1 VLVKVTTLK
10 HDKIME
16 IKDTIGIDISKL
28 TFDVR
33 IHSNQMADV
42 FENSGKGFK
51 KLVEWAYGNS
61 PFPKDRILFIFEHTG
76 LYSQALALFLAER
89 NIPFAL
95 VPGMEI
101 KKSLGMAR
109 GKNDRVDAAR
119 IALYGYRL
127 RDEIEPSELPQK
139 DIADLGRLL
148 SLRDRLVKQRAGY
161 KTSLKEQGRVLPRK
175 GNKVLFETQ
184 ERMVVY
190 LSKQIKSIE
199 KEMADIIGKNKQLG
213 QLYQLATSVKGV
225 GPQTAMFM
233 IVYTN
238 GFTKFKNWR
247 KFASY
252 CGIAPF
258 PNSSGTSIRGRT
270 KISHLANKKI
280 KSLLD
285 LCAKVAIRHNTEMKR
300 YYDRRIS
307 EGKNKRSTINIIRNK
322 ILSRIFAVV
331 QRKTPYVDFMKY
343 AA

>member
-1 VLVKVTTLK
+1 
-10 HDKIME
+10 ME

-33 IHSNQMADV
+33 IHGNQMANV
-42 FENSGKGFK
+42 FENSCKGFK
-51 KLVEWAYGNS
+51 KMMEWTYKNS
-61 PFPKDRILFIFEHTG
+61 TFPKNKTLFIFEHTG
-76 LYSQALALFLAER
+76 LYSHALSVFLAER
-89 NIPFAL
+89 DIPFAL

-101 KKSLGMAR
+101 KKSMGIAR

-127 RDEIEPSELPQK
+127 REEIIPSELPQK
-139 DIADLGRLL
+139 DIVDIGRLL
-148 SLRDRLVKQRAGY
+148 SLRDRLVRQRAGH
-161 KTSLKEQGRVLPRK
+161 KTSLKEQLRVLTRK

-184 ERMVVY
+184 QRMIAY
-190 LSKQIKSIE
+190 LSKQIKNIE
-199 KEMADIIGKNKQLG
+199 KEMTDIIDENQQIG
-213 QLYQLATSVKGV
+213 QLYNLITSIKGV
-225 GPQTAMFM
+225 GPQTAMFI

-238 GFTKFKNWR
+238 GFAKFKNAR

-270 KISHLANKKI
+270 KVSHLANKKM

-285 LCAKVAIRHNTEMKR
+285 LCAKVAIRHSPEMKR
-300 YYDRRIS
+300 YYDRRIA

-322 ILSRIFAVV
+322 ILSRIFAVA
-331 QRKTPYVDFMKY
+331 QRGTPYVDFMKY